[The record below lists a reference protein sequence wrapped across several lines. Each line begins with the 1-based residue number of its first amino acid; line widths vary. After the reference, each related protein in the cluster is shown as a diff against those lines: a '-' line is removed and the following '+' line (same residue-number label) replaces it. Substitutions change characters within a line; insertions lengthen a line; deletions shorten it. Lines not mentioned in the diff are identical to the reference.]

1 MESLVDIEVDF
12 FSWAFVLELDGL
24 LILSDG
30 LGEDLAEEEVLDKD
44 ILVDWTKSPSSSYVG
59 VVDWWFSIGCST
71 INFFLLFFVFPPPS
85 FLKEYAKNGKNSAK
99 KIFFSSLQEM
109 SQTQFEL

>member
-71 INFFLLFFVFPPPS
+71 INFFLPLFFVLS
-85 FLKEYAKNGKNSAK
+85 FLK
-99 KIFFSSLQEM
+99 
-109 SQTQFEL
+109 

>member
-1 MESLVDIEVDF
+1 MDF
-12 FSWAFVLELDGL
+12 FSCPIEAFVELDGL

-59 VVDWWFSIGCST
+59 VVDW
-71 INFFLLFFVFPPPS
+71 
-85 FLKEYAKNGKNSAK
+85 
-99 KIFFSSLQEM
+99 
-109 SQTQFEL
+109 

>member
-1 MESLVDIEVDF
+1 MKKITYYSIESLVMSTFVDF
-12 FSWAFVLELDGL
+12 FSAFVLEFDGL

-59 VVDWWFSIGCST
+59 ARDW
-71 INFFLLFFVFPPPS
+71 
-85 FLKEYAKNGKNSAK
+85 
-99 KIFFSSLQEM
+99 
-109 SQTQFEL
+109 